1 MNSVVGVV
9 LARESLPGIAPVRGG
24 MYDQSMAYIHGD
36 VMVGASIQPLIEHHV
51 SSLQLGRFDFCPVG
65 GEPRSRAGMYTVLGG
80 GNLGTGIRFFNQLA
94 AIDSIAGGGAVMSA
108 QELEGIFAGCYP
120 LGIVSLR

>member
-1 MNSVVGVV
+1 MPGSVSQVFRYGAVCRRRSTVIQLGDMNSVVGVV

-65 GEPRSRAGMYTVLGG
+65 GEP
-80 GNLGTGIRFFNQLA
+80 
-94 AIDSIAGGGAVMSA
+94 
-108 QELEGIFAGCYP
+108 
-120 LGIVSLR
+120 